1 MKTSALDPRSEMLI
15 DATLAKLAKAG
26 DMTVVAVSTNFANF
40 ASFAAAGFHAISQL
54 WLLSSSLSIL
64 QVSHHLSRLQHVDQI
79 VVFGKA
85 GTPIVE
91 KGSFAELA
99 AKPHGQ
105 FAADLRL
112 QSLVSGSDE
121 EGFSVTPQALAQILG
136 IDEKV
141 SCLPCPAVSASSSV
155 LLKVVCARRRMA
167 TFASAICRSSAA
179 RLCRCIAVRLSL
191 ARSVPNLVAPVA
203 S

>member
-1 MKTSALDPRSEMLI
+1 
-15 DATLAKLAKAG
+15 
-26 DMTVVAVSTNFANF
+26 
-40 ASFAAAGFHAISQL
+40 
-54 WLLSSSLSIL
+54 L

-141 SCLPCPAVSASSSV
+141 SRWWLPAGRVRCDPLLAARLTSA
-155 LLKVVCARRRMA
+155 CRRMA

-179 RLCRCIAVRLSL
+179 RLCRCL
-191 ARSVPNLVAPVA
+191 LVACFSFSHMEPV
-203 S
+203 SH